1 MTGSTQQ
8 TARGSAGAWALAR
21 AQHGV
26 VTRKQLLALG
36 LTRHGIEHRR
46 ARGRLHLVTRG
57 IYAVGRPGLTLN
69 GRRMAAVLACGG
81 DLDARG
87 GIRLR
92 GGSHEPPPVVLS
104 YDSAAALFAIGPE
117 PVSHFEISTTLPTER
132 RVPGVKLHRRPA
144 LARGSVGYCQGI
156 PATSPVQTL
165 IDLATRHGRPTMERA
180 TNEADK
186 LGLVRTDDLRT
197 ALDEHAG
204 EPGAARLRLI
214 LDRRTFRYTRTELER
229 AFIPLARQAGLPLP
243 RTSVYV
249 TGYEVDFHF
258 PDLGLV
264 VETDGLT
271 YHRTPAQQAKD
282 RERDQEHSAAGLT
295 PLRFTHAQIK
305 FEPDHVVRILRAT
318 ASWLRDRPASS
329 PADGPER
336 RAHPLLPD

>member
-1 MTGSTQQ
+1 VG
-8 TARGSAGAWALAR
+8 RG
-21 AQHGV
+21 V
-26 VTRKQLLALG
+26 
-36 LTRHGIEHRR
+36 
-46 ARGRLHLVTRG
+46 
-57 IYAVGRPGLTLN
+57 YAVGRPGLTLN
-69 GRRMAAVLACGG
+69 GRRMAAILACGG
-81 DLDARG
+81 DLGVDG
-87 GIRLR
+87 GVLLHPGRDTPL
-92 GGSHEPPPVVLS
+92 VVLS
-104 YDSAAALFAIGPE
+104 HDSAAALFAIGRQ

-144 LARGSVGYCQGI
+144 LAADSVGYCQGI
-156 PATSPVQTL
+156 PVTSPAQTL

-186 LGLVRTDDLRT
+186 LGLVRTDDLRR
-197 ALDEHAG
+197 ALDDHPG
-204 EPGAARLRLI
+204 EPGVARIRVI

-229 AFIPLARQAGLPLP
+229 AFLPLVRQAGLPLP

-249 TGYEVDFHF
+249 TGHEVDFHF

-282 RERDQEHSAAGLT
+282 RERDQDHSAAGLT

-318 ASWLRDRPASS
+318 ASWLRSRPSPS
-329 PADGPER
+329 PAAGPER
-336 RAHPLLPD
+336 RAHPLLPA